1 MIKKLRRRFI
11 RIAVVALTI
20 AMVLVVG
27 TVNLANWVSVRSEL
41 DDTIGF
47 ILENEYPTLRADV
60 KDRQMG
66 KNKHARN
73 LVSES
78 SWFSVYFDESGSQRM
93 MDLENMTDADIQ
105 LASALAEQ
113 AISRGAASA
122 FLQEYR
128 YRIIVLP
135 NGGKTV
141 LFLNCETKLAAVR
154 TLAYLSAAACLA
166 GILLAWFFVTLAS
179 RKAVEP
185 TIRNMEQQKQFITNA
200 SHELKTPLTV
210 ISTSMELLQMELPD
224 NQWVRSTQ
232 KQTAQ
237 MRHLVDELVYLSR
250 LEEEN
255 APLTM
260 EKLNLASLLLQTAE
274 PFLAMAEYQG
284 REMQLDIE
292 DPLMMTGDR
301 ASIQRLISTL
311 CDNAVK
317 YAAGD
322 SPICISAKSEG
333 RGITLTVSNE
343 VEQPLTREQCAQL
356 FNRFYRMDA
365 SRSKERQNGF
375 GIGLAIAAA
384 VMEKHGGSI
393 SAAMH
398 GEKQLAFTCLFP
410 RNAWK

>member
-1 MIKKLRRRFI
+1 MIKKLQRRFI

-27 TVNLANWVSVRSEL
+27 VVNLANWVSVRSEL
-41 DDTIGF
+41 EDTIGF
-47 ILENEYPTLRADV
+47 ILQNEYPALQEDM
-60 KDRQMG
+60 KDRPMG

-78 SWFSVYFDESGSQRM
+78 SWFSVYFDEAGNQRM
-93 MDLENMTDADIQ
+93 MDLESMTDPDAQ
-105 LASALAEQ
+105 LASALAQQ
-113 AISRGAASA
+113 AMSRGAGSA
-122 FLQEYR
+122 FLQEYL
-128 YRIIVLP
+128 YRIVAQP
-135 NGGKTV
+135 GGGKTV

-154 TLAYLSAAACLA
+154 TLAYLSGAACLA
-166 GILLAWFFVTLAS
+166 GILLAWLLVTLAS

-224 NQWVRSTQ
+224 NPWVRSTQ

-260 EKLNLASLLLQTAE
+260 ERLNLASLLSDSVE

-284 REMQLDIE
+284 REMQLNAE
-292 DPLMMTGDR
+292 APLTMTGDR
-301 ASIQRLISTL
+301 ASVQRLISIL

-322 SPICISAKSEG
+322 GPICVSAKAEG
-333 RGITLTVSNE
+333 RGITLAVSNE
-343 VEQPLTREQCAQL
+343 VEQPLTREQCIQL
-356 FNRFYRMDA
+356 FNRFYRTDA
-365 SRSKERQNGF
+365 SRSKEKQSGF

-384 VMEKHGGSI
+384 VMDKHGGSI
-393 SAAMH
+393 SAAMS
-398 GEKQLAFTCLFP
+398 GEKRLTITCLFP
-410 RNAWK
+410 RSGGK